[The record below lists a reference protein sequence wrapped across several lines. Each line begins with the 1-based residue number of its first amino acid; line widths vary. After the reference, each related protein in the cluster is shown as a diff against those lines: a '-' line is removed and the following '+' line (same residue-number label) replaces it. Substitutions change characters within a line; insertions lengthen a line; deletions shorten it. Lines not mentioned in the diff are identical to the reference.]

1 MEENMKENILVINLG
16 STSTKIAIFNLEAE
30 EIASESVSHST
41 EEISQFKSLLEQG
54 PVRKRIILDTLAKK
68 NIDTYSLK
76 AVIGRGGVLK
86 PLEAGTYEVND
97 KLINDLKNSPI
108 EHASNLGGIIAH
120 EIAEEIDVPAYIA
133 DPVSVDEFTDIARI
147 SGLKGIERKS
157 LLHALNIRANAFR
170 YAKEQGK
177 KLEELNLVVAHLGG
191 GISIAPIKKGK
202 IVDVNNANDGGSFS
216 PERTGSLP
224 NKALIHLCYSGEYSE
239 KELYKLITH
248 QGGLVS
254 YLGTNDVREVV
265 KKIEQG
271 DNYAKLIFEAMCYQI
286 AKEIGAMATVLKGKV
301 EAIILTGGIAHNEI
315 LVNEIKDR
323 TGWIAPVV
331 VYPGEEE
338 MKALAQAVIRVINGV
353 EKVKTY
359 S

>member
-1 MEENMKENILVINLG
+1 MKENILVINPG
-16 STSTKIAIFNLEAE
+16 STSTKIALFNQEGKAIFK
-30 EIASESVSHST
+30 ESISHST
-41 EEISQFKSLLEQG
+41 EELSQFKSLLEQC
-54 PVRKRIILDTLAKK
+54 PVRKKIILDTLKKK
-68 NIDTYSLK
+68 NVDTDSLK
-76 AVIGRGGVLK
+76 AIIGRGGVLK
-86 PLEAGTYEVND
+86 PLKAGTYEVND
-97 KLINDLKNSPI
+97 KLIFDLKNSPI
-108 EHASNLGGIIAH
+108 EHASNLGGIIAR

-147 SGLKGIERKS
+147 SGLKGIERES
-157 LLHALNIRANAFR
+157 LLHTLNIRANAFR

-177 KLEELNLVVAHLGG
+177 KLEELNLIIAHLGG
-191 GISIAPIKKGK
+191 GISIASLEKGR
-202 IVDVNNANDGGSFS
+202 IVDVNNANDGGPFS

-224 NKALIHLCYSGEYSE
+224 NKALIHLCYSGKYSE
-239 KELYKLITH
+239 KEMVRFITH
-248 QGGLVS
+248 KGGIVS
-254 YLGTNDVREVV
+254 YLGTNDVREVM

-271 DNYAKLIFEAMCYQI
+271 DQDAELIFEGMCYQI

-315 LVNEIKDR
+315 LVNKIKDR

-338 MKALAQAVIRVINGV
+338 MKALAQAVVRVINGV

>member
-1 MEENMKENILVINLG
+1 MEENILVINPG
-16 STSTKIAIFNLEAE
+16 STSTKIALFNQEGKEIFKET
-30 EIASESVSHST
+30 ISHST
-41 EEISQFKSLLEQG
+41 EELSQFKSLLEQG
-54 PVRKRIILDTLAKK
+54 PVRKKIILDTLKKK
-68 NIDTYSLK
+68 NIDIDSLK
-76 AVIGRGGVLK
+76 AIIGRGGVLN
-86 PLEAGTYEVND
+86 PLKAGTYKVND
-97 KLINDLKNSPI
+97 KLIFDLKNSPI

-120 EIAEEIDVPAYIA
+120 EIAEEIDIPAYIA
-133 DPVSVDEFTDIARI
+133 DPVSVDEFTEIARI

-177 KLEELNLVVAHLGG
+177 KLEELNLIVAHLGG
-191 GISIAPIKKGK
+191 GISIAPIEGGK

-224 NKALIHLCYSGEYSE
+224 NKALIQLCYSGKYSE

-254 YLGTNDVREVV
+254 YLGTNDTREVM

-286 AKEIGAMATVLKGKV
+286 AKEIGAMAAVLKGKV
-301 EAIILTGGIAHNEI
+301 EVIILTGGIAHNEI
-315 LVNEIKDR
+315 LVSKIKDR

-338 MKALAQAVIRVINGV
+338 MKALAQAVVRVINGV

>member
-1 MEENMKENILVINLG
+1 MKENILVINPG
-16 STSTKIAIFNLEAE
+16 STSTKIAIFNQEGK
-30 EIASESVSHST
+30 EIFKETISHST
-41 EEISQFKSLLEQG
+41 EELSKFKSLLEQG
-54 PVRKRIILDTLAKK
+54 PVRKKIILDTLKKK
-68 NIDTYSLK
+68 NIDSNSLK
-76 AVIGRGGVLK
+76 VIIGRGGVLK
-86 PLEAGTYEVND
+86 PLEAGTYEVNN

-108 EHASNLGGIIAH
+108 EHASNLGGIIAQ

-157 LLHALNIRANAFR
+157 LLHTLNIRANAFR

-177 KLEELNLVVAHLGG
+177 KFEELNLIVAHLGG

-202 IVDVNNANDGGSFS
+202 IIDVNNANDGGPFS

-239 KELYKLITH
+239 KELYKLITN

-254 YLGTNDVREVV
+254 YLETNDVREVM

-271 DNYAKLIFEAMCYQI
+271 DKYAELIFEGMCYQI
-286 AKEIGAMATVLKGKV
+286 AKEIGAMAAVLKGKV

-315 LVNEIKDR
+315 LVNKIKDH

-338 MKALAQAVIRVINGV
+338 MKALAQAVIRVIKDE

>member
-1 MEENMKENILVINLG
+1 MKENILVINPG
-16 STSTKIAIFNLEAE
+16 STSTKIAIFNQEGK
-30 EIASESVSHST
+30 EIFKESISHST
-41 EEISQFKSLLEQG
+41 EELSKFKSLLEQG
-54 PVRKRIILDTLAKK
+54 PVRKKIILNALKKK
-68 NIDTYSLK
+68 NIDPHSLRTI
-76 AVIGRGGVLK
+76 IGRGGVLK
-86 PLEAGTYEVND
+86 PLEAGAYEVNN

-120 EIAEEIDVPAYIA
+120 EIAEEVDIPAYIA

-157 LLHALNIRANAFR
+157 LLHTLNIRANAFR

-177 KLEELNLVVAHLGG
+177 NFGELNLIVAHLGG
-191 GISIAPIKKGK
+191 GISIAPIEKGK
-202 IVDVNNANDGGSFS
+202 IIDVNNANDGGPFS

-224 NKALIHLCYSGEYSE
+224 NKALIHLCFSGEYSE

-254 YLGTNDVREVV
+254 YLGTNDLREVM

-271 DNYAKLIFEAMCYQI
+271 DKYAELIFEGMCYQI
-286 AKEIGAMATVLKGKV
+286 AKEIGAMAAVLKGKV
-301 EAIILTGGIAHNEI
+301 EAIVLTGGIAHNEI
-315 LVNEIKDR
+315 LVSKIKDR
-323 TGWIAPVV
+323 ADWIAPVV

-338 MKALAQAVIRVINGV
+338 MKALAQAVIRVIDGI
-353 EKVKTY
+353 EKLKIY

>member
-1 MEENMKENILVINLG
+1 MKENILIINPG
-16 STSTKIAIFNLEAE
+16 STSTKVAIFNQEGK
-30 EIASESVSHST
+30 EIFKEFISHST
-41 EEISQFKSLLEQG
+41 EELFRFKSLLEQG
-54 PVRKRIILDTLAKK
+54 PFRKKIILNTLKK
-68 NIDTYSLK
+68 KKIDSNSLS
-76 AVIGRGGVLK
+76 AIIGRGGILK
-86 PLEAGTYEVND
+86 PLAAGTYEVN
-97 KLINDLKNSPI
+97 KQLIDDLKNSPI

-120 EIAEEIDVPAYIA
+120 EIAEEINVPAYIA

-147 SGLKGIERKS
+147 SGLKGVERES

-170 YAKEQGK
+170 YAKERGK
-177 KLEELNLVVAHLGG
+177 KFEELNLIVAHLGG
-191 GISIAPIKKGK
+191 GISISPIEKGK
-202 IVDVNNANDGGSFS
+202 IIDVNNANDGGPFS

-224 NKALIHLCYSGEYSE
+224 NKALIHLCYSGKYSE
-239 KELYKLITH
+239 KELYKFITH

-254 YLGTNDVREVV
+254 YLETNDVREVI

-271 DNYAKLIFEAMCYQI
+271 DKNAELIFEGMCYQI
-286 AKEIGAMATVLKGKV
+286 AKEIGAMAAVLKGKV

-315 LVNEIKDR
+315 LVNKIKDH
-323 TGWIAPVV
+323 TDWIAPIV

-338 MKALAQAVIRVINGV
+338 MKALAQAVTRVIEGI

>member
-1 MEENMKENILVINLG
+1 MKENILVINPG
-16 STSTKIAIFNLEAE
+16 STSTKIALFNQGGKEIFSKS
-30 EIASESVSHST
+30 ITHST

-54 PVRKRIILDTLAKK
+54 PIRKKIILDTLKK
-68 NIDTYSLK
+68 ENVDTNSLK
-76 AVIGRGGVLK
+76 AVIGRGGILK
-86 PLEAGTYEVND
+86 PLEAGTYTVND
-97 KLINDLKNSPI
+97 KLIEDLKHSPI

-157 LLHALNIRANAFR
+157 LLHTLNIRANAFR
-170 YAKEQGK
+170 YAREQGK
-177 KLEELNLVVAHLGG
+177 KFEELYLIVAHLGG
-191 GISIAPIKKGK
+191 GISIAPIEKGK
-202 IVDVNNANDGGSFS
+202 IVDVNNANDGGPFS

-224 NKALIHLCYSGEYSE
+224 NKALIHLCYSSKYSE

-254 YLGTNDVREVV
+254 YLGTNDIREVV

-301 EAIILTGGIAHNEI
+301 EAIILTGGISHSEI
-315 LVNEIKDR
+315 LVNRIKDR
-323 TGWIAPVV
+323 VGWIAPVV

-338 MKALAQAVIRVINGV
+338 MKALAQAVIRVINRV
-353 EKVKTY
+353 EKLKTY

>member
-1 MEENMKENILVINLG
+1 MKENILVINPG
-16 STSTKIAIFNLEAE
+16 STSTKIAIFNQEGKEIFKETISHSAE
-30 EIASESVSHST
+30 EL
-41 EEISQFKSLLEQG
+41 SQFKSLLEQG
-54 PVRKRIILDTLAKK
+54 PVRKKIILDTLKKK
-68 NIDTYSLK
+68 NIDTDSLK
-76 AVIGRGGVLK
+76 AIIGRGGVLK
-86 PLEAGTYEVND
+86 PLKAGTYEVND
-97 KLINDLKNSPI
+97 KLIFDLKNSPI
-108 EHASNLGGIIAH
+108 EHASNLGGTIAH

-157 LLHALNIRANAFR
+157 LLHTLNIRANAFR

-177 KLEELNLVVAHLGG
+177 KLEELNLIIAHLGG

-202 IVDVNNANDGGSFS
+202 IIDVNNANDGGPFS
-216 PERTGSLP
+216 PERTGALP
-224 NKALIHLCYSGEYSE
+224 NKALIHLCCSGKHSE

-248 QGGLVS
+248 KGGLVS
-254 YLGTNDVREVV
+254 YLGTNDAREVI

-271 DNYAKLIFEAMCYQI
+271 DKYAELIFEAMCYQI

-301 EAIILTGGIAHNEI
+301 EVIILTGGVAHNEI
-315 LVNEIKDR
+315 LVNRIKDR
-323 TGWIAPVV
+323 AGWIAPIV

-338 MKALAQAVIRVINGV
+338 MKALAQAVIRVINGE
-353 EKVKTY
+353 EKVKIY

>member
-1 MEENMKENILVINLG
+1 MKENILVINPG
-16 STSTKIAIFNLEAE
+16 STSTKIALFNQEGKAIFK
-30 EIASESVSHST
+30 ESISHST
-41 EEISQFKSLLEQG
+41 EELSQFTSLLEQC
-54 PVRKRIILDTLAKK
+54 PVRKKIILDTLKKK
-68 NIDTYSLK
+68 NVDTDSLK
-76 AVIGRGGVLK
+76 AIIGRGGVLK
-86 PLEAGTYEVND
+86 PLKAGTYEVND
-97 KLINDLKNSPI
+97 KLIFDLKNSPI

-120 EIAEEIDVPAYIA
+120 EIAKNIGILAYIA
-133 DPVSVDEFTDIARI
+133 DPVSVDEFIDIARI

-157 LLHALNIRANAFR
+157 LLHTLNIRANAFR
-170 YAKEQGK
+170 YAKEQGE
-177 KLEELNLVVAHLGG
+177 KLEELNLIVAHLGG
-191 GISIAPIKKGK
+191 GISIASIEKGK
-202 IVDVNNANDGGSFS
+202 IVDVNNANDGGPFS

-224 NKALIHLCYSGEYSE
+224 NKALIHLCYSVKHSE

-248 QGGLVS
+248 KGGLVS

-271 DNYAKLIFEAMCYQI
+271 DNFAKLIFEAMCYQI

-301 EAIILTGGIAHNEI
+301 EVIILTGGIAHNEI
-315 LVNEIKDR
+315 LVNKIKDR

-338 MKALAQAVIRVINGV
+338 MKALAQVVIRVIDGV

>member
-1 MEENMKENILVINLG
+1 MKENILVINPG
-16 STSTKIAIFNLEAE
+16 STTTKIAIFNQEGK
-30 EIASESVSHST
+30 EIFKETISHST
-41 EEISQFKSLLEQG
+41 EELSKFKSLLEQG
-54 PVRKRIILDTLAKK
+54 PVRKKIILDTLKKK
-68 NIDTYSLK
+68 NIDSNSLK
-76 AVIGRGGVLK
+76 VIIGRGGVLK
-86 PLEAGTYEVND
+86 PLEAGTYEVNN

-157 LLHALNIRANAFR
+157 LLHTLNIRANAFR

-177 KLEELNLVVAHLGG
+177 KFEELNLIVAHLGG

-202 IVDVNNANDGGSFS
+202 IIDVNNANDGGPFS

-224 NKALIHLCYSGEYSE
+224 NKALIRLCYSGEYSE
-239 KELYKLITH
+239 KELYKLITN

-254 YLGTNDVREVV
+254 YLGTNDVREVM

-271 DNYAKLIFEAMCYQI
+271 DKYAELIFEGMCYQI
-286 AKEIGAMATVLKGKV
+286 AKEIGAMAAVLKGKV
-301 EAIILTGGIAHNEI
+301 EVIILTGGIAHNEI
-315 LVNEIKDR
+315 LVNKIKDR

-338 MKALAQAVIRVINGV
+338 MKALAQAVIRVIKDE
-353 EKVKTY
+353 EKVKIY

>member
-1 MEENMKENILVINLG
+1 MKENILVINPG

-54 PVRKRIILDTLAKK
+54 PVRKKIILDTLAKK

-177 KLEELNLVVAHLGG
+177 KLEELNLIVAHLGG

-224 NKALIHLCYSGEYSE
+224 NKALIHLCYSGKYSE

-265 KKIEQG
+265 KKIKQG
-271 DNYAKLIFEAMCYQI
+271 DKYTELVFEAMCYQI
-286 AKEIGAMATVLKGKV
+286 AKEIGAMATVLKGKI
-301 EAIILTGGIAHNEI
+301 ESIILTGGIAHNEI
-315 LVNEIKDR
+315 LVNKLKDR
-323 TGWIAPVV
+323 AGWIAPVV

-338 MKALAQAVIRVINGV
+338 MKALAQAVIRVINRV

>member
-1 MEENMKENILVINLG
+1 MKENILVINPG
-16 STSTKIAIFNLEAE
+16 STTTKIAIFNQEGK
-30 EIASESVSHST
+30 EIFKETISHST
-41 EEISQFKSLLEQG
+41 EELSKFKSLLEQG
-54 PVRKRIILDTLAKK
+54 PVRKKIILDTLKKK
-68 NIDTYSLK
+68 NIDSNSLK
-76 AVIGRGGVLK
+76 VIIGRGGVLK
-86 PLEAGTYEVND
+86 PLEAGTYEVNN

-157 LLHALNIRANAFR
+157 LLHTLNIRANAFR

-177 KLEELNLVVAHLGG
+177 KFEELNLIVAHLGG

-202 IVDVNNANDGGSFS
+202 IIDVNNANDGGPFS

-224 NKALIHLCYSGEYSE
+224 NKALIRLCYSGEYSE
-239 KELYKLITH
+239 KELYKLITN

-254 YLGTNDVREVV
+254 YLGTNDVREVM

-271 DNYAKLIFEAMCYQI
+271 DKYAELIFEGMCYQI
-286 AKEIGAMATVLKGKV
+286 AKEIGAMAAVLKGKV
-301 EAIILTGGIAHNEI
+301 EVIILTGGIAHNEI
-315 LVNEIKDR
+315 LVNKIKDR
-323 TGWIAPVV
+323 TGWIAPIV

-338 MKALAQAVIRVINGV
+338 MKALAQAVIRVIKDE
-353 EKVKTY
+353 EKVKIY

>member
-1 MEENMKENILVINLG
+1 MKENILVVNPG
-16 STSTKIAIFNLEAE
+16 STSTKVAIFNQEGK
-30 EIASESVSHST
+30 EIFNETISHST
-41 EEISQFKSLLEQG
+41 EELSQFKSLLEQC
-54 PVRKRIILDTLAKK
+54 PVRKKIILNTLKK
-68 NIDTYSLK
+68 KKIDFNSLR
-76 AVIGRGGVLK
+76 AIIGRGGVLK
-86 PLEAGTYEVND
+86 ALEAGTYEVNN

-147 SGLKGIERKS
+147 SGLKEIERKS
-157 LLHALNIRANAFR
+157 LLHTLNIRANAFR

-177 KLEELNLVVAHLGG
+177 KFEELNLIVAHLGG

-202 IVDVNNANDGGSFS
+202 IIDVNNANDGGPFS

-254 YLGTNDVREVV
+254 YLGTNDLREVM
-265 KKIEQG
+265 KKIDQG
-271 DNYAKLIFEAMCYQI
+271 DKYAELIFEGMCYQI
-286 AKEIGAMATVLKGKV
+286 AKEIGAMAAVLRGKV
-301 EAIILTGGIAHNEI
+301 EVIILTGGIAHNEI
-315 LVNEIKDR
+315 LVNKIKDY
-323 TGWIAPVV
+323 TSWIAPVV

-338 MKALAQAVIRVINGV
+338 MKALAQAVIRAIDGV
-353 EKVKTY
+353 EKVKIY
-359 S
+359 F

>member
-1 MEENMKENILVINLG
+1 MKENILVVNPG
-16 STSTKIAIFNLEAE
+16 STSTKVAIFNQEGK
-30 EIASESVSHST
+30 EIFNETISHST
-41 EEISQFKSLLEQG
+41 EELSQFKSLLEQC
-54 PVRKRIILDTLAKK
+54 PVRKKIILNTLKK
-68 NIDTYSLK
+68 KKIDFNSLR
-76 AVIGRGGVLK
+76 AIIGRGGVLK
-86 PLEAGTYEVND
+86 ALEAGTYEVNN

-147 SGLKGIERKS
+147 SGLKEIERKS
-157 LLHALNIRANAFR
+157 LLHTLNIRANAFR

-177 KLEELNLVVAHLGG
+177 KFEELNLIVAHLGG

-202 IVDVNNANDGGSFS
+202 IIDVNNANDGGPFS

-254 YLGTNDVREVV
+254 YLGTNDLREVM
-265 KKIEQG
+265 KKIDQG
-271 DNYAKLIFEAMCYQI
+271 DKYAELIFEAMCYQI
-286 AKEIGAMATVLKGKV
+286 AKEIGAMAAVLKGKV
-301 EAIILTGGIAHNEI
+301 EAIILTGGIAHGKI
-315 LVNEIKDR
+315 LVNKIKDY
-323 TGWIAPVV
+323 TSWIAPVV

-338 MKALAQAVIRVINGV
+338 MKALAQAVIRAIDGV

-359 S
+359 F

>member
-1 MEENMKENILVINLG
+1 MKENILIINPG
-16 STSTKIAIFNLEAE
+16 STSTKVAIFNQEGKE
-30 EIASESVSHST
+30 VFKEFISHST
-41 EEISQFKSLLEQG
+41 EELFRFKSLLEQG
-54 PVRKRIILDTLAKK
+54 PFRKKIILNTLKK
-68 NIDTYSLK
+68 KKIDSNSLS
-76 AVIGRGGVLK
+76 AIIGRGGILK
-86 PLEAGTYEVND
+86 PLAAGTYEVN
-97 KLINDLKNSPI
+97 KQLIDDLKNSPI

-120 EIAEEIDVPAYIA
+120 EIAEEINVPAYIA

-147 SGLKGIERKS
+147 SGLKGVERES

-170 YAKEQGK
+170 YAKERGK
-177 KLEELNLVVAHLGG
+177 KFEELNLIVAHLGG
-191 GISIAPIKKGK
+191 GISISPIEKGK
-202 IVDVNNANDGGSFS
+202 IIDVNNANDGGPFS

-224 NKALIHLCYSGEYSE
+224 NKALIHLCYSGKYSE
-239 KELYKLITH
+239 KELYKFITH

-254 YLGTNDVREVV
+254 YLGTNDVREVI

-271 DNYAKLIFEAMCYQI
+271 DKNAELIFEGMCYQI
-286 AKEIGAMATVLKGKV
+286 AKEIGAMAAVLKGKV

-315 LVNEIKDR
+315 LVNKIKDH
-323 TGWIAPVV
+323 TNWIAPIV

-338 MKALAQAVIRVINGV
+338 MKALAQAVIRVIEGI

>member
-1 MEENMKENILVINLG
+1 MKEYILVINPG
-16 STSTKIAIFNLEAE
+16 STSTKIALFNQEGKEIFSRS
-30 EIASESVSHST
+30 ITHST
-41 EEISQFKSLLEQG
+41 EELSQFKSLLEQC
-54 PVRKRIILDTLAKK
+54 PVRKKIILDTLKK
-68 NIDTYSLK
+68 EKIEFNSIKTI
-76 AVIGRGGVLK
+76 IGRGGVLK
-86 PLEAGTYEVND
+86 PLEAGTYEVNN

-108 EHASNLGGIIAH
+108 EHASNLGGIIAY
-120 EIAEEIDVPAYIA
+120 EIAEKIDVPAYIA

-157 LLHALNIRANAFR
+157 LLHTLNIRANAFR

-177 KLEELNLVVAHLGG
+177 KFEEINLIVAHLGG

-202 IVDVNNANDGGSFS
+202 IVDVNNANDGGPFS
-216 PERTGSLP
+216 PERSGSLP
-224 NKALIHLCYSGEYSE
+224 NKALIHLCYSGKYSE
-239 KELYKLITH
+239 KELYKLITN

-254 YLGTNDVREVV
+254 YLGTNDTREVM

-286 AKEIGAMATVLKGKV
+286 AKEIGAMAIVLKGKV
-301 EAIILTGGIAHNEI
+301 EAIILTGGIAHSEI
-315 LVNEIKDR
+315 LVNKIKDR
-323 TGWIAPVV
+323 TSWIAPVV

-338 MKALAQAVIRVINGV
+338 MKALAQAVIRVMDGV
-353 EKVKTY
+353 EKVKIY

>member
-1 MEENMKENILVINLG
+1 MEENMKENILVINPG
-16 STSTKIAIFNLEAE
+16 STSTKIALFNQEGKEIFK
-30 EIASESVSHST
+30 ESISHST
-41 EEISQFKSLLEQG
+41 EELSQFKSLLEQG
-54 PVRKRIILDTLAKK
+54 PVRKKIILGTFKKK
-68 NIDTYSLK
+68 NIESNSLK

-97 KLINDLKNSPI
+97 KLIDNLKNSPI
-108 EHASNLGGIIAH
+108 KHASNLGGIIAY
-120 EIAEEIDVPAYIA
+120 EIAKEIDVPAYIA
-133 DPVSVDEFTDIARI
+133 DPVSVDEFTEIARI
-147 SGLKGIERKS
+147 SGLKGIERVS

-177 KLEELNLVVAHLGG
+177 KLEELNLIAAHLGG
-191 GISIAPIKKGK
+191 GISIASIEKGK
-202 IVDVNNANDGGSFS
+202 IVDVNNANDGGPFS

-224 NKALIHLCYSGEYSE
+224 NKALIHLCYSGKHSE

-248 QGGLVS
+248 KGGLVS
-254 YLGTNDVREVV
+254 YLGTNDVREVL

-271 DNYAKLIFEAMCYQI
+271 DKYAKLIFEAMCYQI
-286 AKEIGAMATVLKGKV
+286 AKDIGAMATVLKGKV

-315 LVNEIKDR
+315 LVNRIKDR
-323 TGWIAPVV
+323 AGWIAPIV

-338 MKALAQAVIRVINGV
+338 MKALAQAVIRVLNGV

>member
-1 MEENMKENILVINLG
+1 MKENILVVNPG
-16 STSTKIAIFNLEAE
+16 STSTKVAIFNQEGK
-30 EIASESVSHST
+30 EIFNETISHST
-41 EEISQFKSLLEQG
+41 EELSQFKSILEQC
-54 PVRKRIILDTLAKK
+54 PVRKKIILNTLKK
-68 NIDTYSLK
+68 KKIDSNSLR
-76 AVIGRGGVLK
+76 AIIGRGGVLK
-86 PLEAGTYEVND
+86 PLEAGTYQVNN

-147 SGLKGIERKS
+147 SGLKEIERKS
-157 LLHALNIRANAFR
+157 LLHTLNIRANAFR

-177 KLEELNLVVAHLGG
+177 KFEELNLIVAHLGG

-202 IVDVNNANDGGSFS
+202 IIDVNNANDGGPFS

-254 YLGTNDVREVV
+254 YLGTNDLREVM
-265 KKIEQG
+265 KKIDQG
-271 DNYAKLIFEAMCYQI
+271 DKYAELIFEGMCYQI
-286 AKEIGAMATVLKGKV
+286 AKEIGAMAAVLRGKV
-301 EAIILTGGIAHNEI
+301 EVIILTGGIAHNEI
-315 LVNEIKDR
+315 LVNKIKDR
-323 TGWIAPVV
+323 TDWIAPVV

-338 MKALAQAVIRVINGV
+338 MSALAQAVIRVIDGV

-359 S
+359 F

>member
-1 MEENMKENILVINLG
+1 MKENILVINPG
-16 STSTKIAIFNLEAE
+16 STSTKIAIFNQEGK
-30 EIASESVSHST
+30 EIFKETISHST
-41 EEISQFKSLLEQG
+41 EELSKFKSLLEQG
-54 PVRKRIILDTLAKK
+54 PVRKKIILDTLKKK
-68 NIDTYSLK
+68 NIDSNSLK
-76 AVIGRGGVLK
+76 VIIGRGGVLK
-86 PLEAGTYEVND
+86 PLEAGTYEVNN

-157 LLHALNIRANAFR
+157 LLHTLNIRANAFR

-177 KLEELNLVVAHLGG
+177 KFEELNLIVAHLGG

-202 IVDVNNANDGGSFS
+202 IIDVNNANDGGPFS

-239 KELYKLITH
+239 KELYKLITN

-254 YLGTNDVREVV
+254 YLGTNDVREVM

-271 DNYAKLIFEAMCYQI
+271 DKYAELIFEGMCYQI
-286 AKEIGAMATVLKGKV
+286 AKEIGAMAVVLKGKV

-315 LVNEIKDR
+315 LVNKIKDH

-338 MKALAQAVIRVINGV
+338 MKALAQAVIRVIKDE

>member
-1 MEENMKENILVINLG
+1 MKENILVINPG
-16 STSTKIAIFNLEAE
+16 STSTKAAIFNQEGK
-30 EIASESVSHST
+30 EIFKESISHST
-41 EEISQFKSLLEQG
+41 EELSQFKSLLEQG
-54 PVRKRIILDTLAKK
+54 PIRKKIILDTLKKK
-68 NIDTYSLK
+68 NIDSNSLR
-76 AVIGRGGVLK
+76 AIIGRGGVLK
-86 PLEAGTYEVND
+86 PLEAGTYEVNN

-108 EHASNLGGIIAH
+108 EHASNLGGVIAH
-120 EIAEEIDVPAYIA
+120 EIAEEVDVPAYIA

-147 SGLKGIERKS
+147 SGLKGVERKS
-157 LLHALNIRANAFR
+157 LLHTLNIRANAFR

-177 KLEELNLVVAHLGG
+177 KFEELNLIVAHLGG

-202 IVDVNNANDGGSFS
+202 IIDVNNANDGGPFS

-254 YLGTNDVREVV
+254 YLGTNDVREIM

-271 DNYAKLIFEAMCYQI
+271 DKYAELIFKGMCYQI
-286 AKEIGAMATVLKGKV
+286 AKEIGAMAAVLKGKV
-301 EAIILTGGIAHNEI
+301 EAIILTGGIAYNEI
-315 LVNEIKDR
+315 LVNKIKDR

-338 MKALAQAVIRVINGV
+338 MKALAQAVIRVIDGI

>member
-1 MEENMKENILVINLG
+1 MEGNMKEYILVINPG
-16 STSTKIAIFNLEAE
+16 STSTKIALFNQGGKEIFSRS
-30 EIASESVSHST
+30 ITHST
-41 EEISQFKSLLEQG
+41 EELSQFKSLLEQG
-54 PVRKRIILDTLAKK
+54 PVRKKIILDTLKREK
-68 NIDTYSLK
+68 IEFNSIKTI
-76 AVIGRGGVLK
+76 IGRGGVLK
-86 PLEAGTYEVND
+86 PLEAGTYEVNN

-120 EIAEEIDVPAYIA
+120 EIAEKIDVPAYIA

-157 LLHALNIRANAFR
+157 LLHTLNIRANAFR

-177 KLEELNLVVAHLGG
+177 KFEEINLIVAHLGG

-202 IVDVNNANDGGSFS
+202 IVDVNNANDGGPFS
-216 PERTGSLP
+216 PERSGSLP
-224 NKALIHLCYSGEYSE
+224 NKALIHLCYSGKYSE
-239 KELYKLITH
+239 KELYKLITN

-254 YLGTNDVREVV
+254 YLGTNDTREVM

-286 AKEIGAMATVLKGKV
+286 AKEIGAMAIVLKGKV
-301 EAIILTGGIAHNEI
+301 EAIILTGGIAHNET
-315 LVNEIKDR
+315 LVNKIKDH

-338 MKALAQAVIRVINGV
+338 MKALAQAVIRVTDGV
-353 EKVKTY
+353 EKVKIY

>member
-1 MEENMKENILVINLG
+1 MKNILVINPG
-16 STSTKIAIFNLEAE
+16 STSTKIALFNQEGE
-30 EIASESVSHST
+30 EIFKESISHST
-41 EEISQFKSLLEQG
+41 EELSQFKSLLEQG
-54 PVRKRIILDTLAKK
+54 PVRKKIILDTLKKK
-68 NIDTYSLK
+68 NIDSDSLK
-76 AVIGRGGVLK
+76 AVVGRGGVLK
-86 PLEAGTYEVND
+86 PLKAGTYEVND
-97 KLINDLKNSPI
+97 KLIYDLKNSPI

-120 EIAEEIDVPAYIA
+120 EIAEEIGVPAYIA

-157 LLHALNIRANAFR
+157 LLHTLNIRANAFR

-177 KLEELNLVVAHLGG
+177 KFEELNLIVAHLGG
-191 GISIAPIKKGK
+191 GISIAPIEKGK

-224 NKALIHLCYSGEYSE
+224 NKALIHLCYSGKHSE
-239 KELYKLITH
+239 KELNKLITH

-254 YLGTNDVREVV
+254 YLGTNDAREVI

-271 DNYAKLIFEAMCYQI
+271 DKYAELIFEGMCYQI
-286 AKEIGAMATVLKGKV
+286 AKEIGAMATVLKGEV
-301 EAIILTGGIAHNEI
+301 EAIILTGGISHNKI
-315 LVNEIKDR
+315 LVDKIKDR
-323 TGWIAPVV
+323 AGWIAPIM

-338 MKALAQAVIRVINGV
+338 MKALAQAVIRVIKDE

-359 S
+359 F

>member
-1 MEENMKENILVINLG
+1 MKNILVINPG
-16 STSTKIAIFNLEAE
+16 STSTKIAIFNQEGKEIFKETISHSAE
-30 EIASESVSHST
+30 EL
-41 EEISQFKSLLEQG
+41 SQFKSLLEQG
-54 PVRKRIILDTLAKK
+54 PVRKKIILDMLKKK
-68 NIDTYSLK
+68 NVDIDSLK
-76 AVIGRGGVLK
+76 AIIGRGGVLK
-86 PLEAGTYEVND
+86 PLKAGTYEVND
-97 KLINDLKNSPI
+97 KLIFDLKNSAI
-108 EHASNLGGIIAH
+108 EHASNLGGIIAS
-120 EIAEEIDVPAYIA
+120 EIAKNIGILAYIA

-157 LLHALNIRANAFR
+157 LLHTLNIRANAFR

-177 KLEELNLVVAHLGG
+177 KFEELNIIVAHLGG
-191 GISIAPIKKGK
+191 GISITPIEKGK
-202 IVDVNNANDGGSFS
+202 IVDVNNANDGGPFS

-224 NKALIHLCYSGEYSE
+224 NKALIHLCYSGKHSE

-248 QGGLVS
+248 KGGLVS
-254 YLGTNDVREVV
+254 YLGVNDAREVI

-271 DNYAKLIFEAMCYQI
+271 DKYAELIFEAMCYQI

-315 LVNEIKDR
+315 LVNRIKDR
-323 TGWIAPVV
+323 AGWIAPIV

-338 MKALAQAVIRVINGV
+338 MKALAEAVIRVIKGE